1 VTVHPVPVASVAVS
15 PASPSIAV
23 GQTVQ
28 LAAVTQEAAGNVLT
42 GRTVTWTTSNSSV
55 ASVSASGLLTGVTI
69 GTATIT
75 ATSEGVASTAA
86 TTVTAPANP
95 GTVTDLA
102 VVGVADT
109 GVTLAFTEVTDGTGL
124 PASYDVR
131 YQVGTITWGSTAPS
145 ATRGTC
151 TTPVAGTAI
160 GAKRTC
166 TVLGLTPAT
175 AYQFQLTEFRGTL
188 NLNAIFGGLSNIAGA
203 TTAPS
208 STGTGGAP
216 QPGPTD
222 SIILQDGFESGDL
235 SQWGFQSDAGSGRY
249 SITTDPTRVKSGTH
263 SLQALYTTTNAYGM
277 ITRWFMPGYDE
288 VYVKFN
294 VLFEEGFQNLRP
306 DGAGMHFFVL
316 AGNRIDDSHS
326 SWGKPAI
333 VPNGT
338 DYFYAGLDP
347 EERSLPTLQ
356 PFSYYTYWPDMSCC
370 YGTML
375 FQPSPKTALVPGQW
389 QEVVFHLKLNTI
401 GQADGLQEVWING
414 VKKLGQQNMRWRTTT
429 DLRINEIR
437 FDNYMRTAPQ
447 TEHVWVDDVTVWRP

>member
-1 VTVHPVPVASVAVS
+1 MPFTFKLSKRLALLKGSLAASAILTLACTSDLTDPQAHRNTLSPVAISSDLTPLALTTVAASGYQDPNVPQNTLDNNLATRWSAYGDGQWIRYDLGMTMAIGSVAMAWHQGTSWASVFEIQVSLDDTTWTPAFSGRSSGQTLQPERYDFPTVTGRYVRIVGHGQWSGTTQLSLWNSISEVAIYAGTTVTVHPVPVASVAVS

-28 LAAVTQEAAGNVLT
+28 LAAVTKEAAGNVLT

-55 ASVSASGLLTGVTI
+55 ATVSASGLLTGVTI

-86 TTVTAPANP
+86 TTVTAPTNP

-208 STGTGGAP
+208 ST
-216 QPGPTD
+216 
-222 SIILQDGFESGDL
+222 
-235 SQWGFQSDAGSGRY
+235 
-249 SITTDPTRVKSGTH
+249 
-263 SLQALYTTTNAYGM
+263 
-277 ITRWFMPGYDE
+277 
-288 VYVKFN
+288 
-294 VLFEEGFQNLRP
+294 
-306 DGAGMHFFVL
+306 
-316 AGNRIDDSHS
+316 
-326 SWGKPAI
+326 
-333 VPNGT
+333 
-338 DYFYAGLDP
+338 
-347 EERSLPTLQ
+347 
-356 PFSYYTYWPDMSCC
+356 
-370 YGTML
+370 
-375 FQPSPKTALVPGQW
+375 
-389 QEVVFHLKLNTI
+389 
-401 GQADGLQEVWING
+401 
-414 VKKLGQQNMRWRTTT
+414 
-429 DLRINEIR
+429 
-437 FDNYMRTAPQ
+437 
-447 TEHVWVDDVTVWRP
+447 